1 MTNWFTKIFTAPI
14 NFFKKLFSNGAEGF
28 MQLIEKVSPL
38 VNKAYPVVKKIAELT
53 PTKTDDAILK
63 AYEHYGLGK
72 LFVAG
77 TDKGLALRELAKE
90 VIKDSNTTALNDYML
105 NTAVELAYAKYKEE
119 TK

>member
-1 MTNWFTKIFTAPI
+1 MKKWLIKILKAPVE
-14 NFFKKLFSNGAEGF
+14 FFKALFDNGPEEF
-28 MQLIEKVSPL
+28 MKLIEKVSPL

-53 PTKTDDAILK
+53 PTKTDDKILA

-72 LFVAG
+72 MFTAG
-77 TDKGLALRELAKE
+77 TDKGLALRELAKS
-90 VIKDSNTTALNDYML
+90 VIKDKNPSALNDYLL